1 MADKISNTYH
11 SAMGATK
18 ETIGKIV
25 HNEHLMNSGKHHVL
39 SHILCFGRRQKR
51 SDIIIFFFLAGR
63 AERAQASAK
72 SGKHIAE
79 DANPVQTSQTET
91 TAVETPAN
99 TQSAGHP
106 LQDDNRRPAQDENR
120 RASNEHLAFM

>member
-1 MADKISNTYH
+1 MADKITNTYH

-25 HNEHLMNSGKHHVL
+25 HNEHLMES
-39 SHILCFGRRQKR
+39 
-51 SDIIIFFFLAGR
+51 GR

-79 DANPVQTSQTET
+79 DANQDANQVQTSETQTT
-91 TAVETPAN
+91 VVETPAN
-99 TQSAGHP
+99 TQSAGQP
-106 LQDDNRRPAQDENR
+106 LQDDNR
-120 RASNEHLAFM
+120 RASNEHLAFMT

>member
-25 HNEHLMNSGKHHVL
+25 HNEHLMNSG
-39 SHILCFGRRQKR
+39 
-51 SDIIIFFFLAGR
+51 R

-72 SGKHIAE
+72 SGKHVAE

>member
-1 MADKISNTYH
+1 MTDKITNTYH

-25 HNEHLMNSGKHHVL
+25 HSEHLMNS
-39 SHILCFGRRQKR
+39 
-51 SDIIIFFFLAGR
+51 GR
-63 AERAQASAK
+63 AERAQAGAK

-79 DANPVQTSQTET
+79 DANQVQTSQTQT
-91 TAVETPAN
+91 TVVETPSNFQSTGHPFQDDNRLANTQTAGRPFQDDNRPAN
-99 TQSAGHP
+99 TQSSGHP
-106 LQDDNRRPAQDENR
+106 FQDENR